1 MLSSIPWSY
10 GYGIIVP
17 YCEVFGSGPS
27 FYVYKVLNMLP
38 GNVSFTTPFGTIG
51 PPPPTHTQYLAPDS
65 MWTHLWRMH
74 RTGFSRFLSQKVP
87 TDIPFCSL
95 TKLQKQTQKDKGLHG
110 TRVAHRQSD
119 SLSPCL
125 GLLFF
130 FSRMGKM
137 RVVAFI
143 PIAKERKR

>member
-1 MLSSIPWSY
+1 MLSPTPWSY

-17 YCEVFGSGPS
+17 YREVFGSGPS
-27 FYVYKVLNMLP
+27 FYVYKVLSKLP

-51 PPPPTHTQYLAPDS
+51 SPHTHTQYLAPDS

-87 TDIPFCSL
+87 TTIPFCSL
-95 TKLQKQTQKDKGLHG
+95 IKLQKQTQKDKGLHG

-130 FSRMGKM
+130 VPVWGR
-137 RVVAFI
+137 
-143 PIAKERKR
+143 